1 MAPLFG
7 VLLAIS
13 VGVFATGLNSDRD
26 RAFYLVVMTA
36 IASFYALSAMM
47 GASTLTLV
55 LESLVVAVFVAV
67 AASGFRRC
75 LWAVVAALAA
85 HGVFDLTH
93 GIFFANAGMPVW
105 WPTFCLA
112 YDVPAAAYLV
122 WLLKSGRMRA
132 AA

>member
-1 MAPLFG
+1 
-7 VLLAIS
+7 
-13 VGVFATGLNSDRD
+13 
-26 RAFYLVVMTA
+26 VVMTA

-47 GASTLTLV
+47 GASTHTLV

-75 LWAVVAALAA
+75 LRAVVAALAA
-85 HGVFDLTH
+85 HAVFDLTH